1 MRPVDGELLRL
12 LAGMPFLD
20 RLEMA
25 AVSGWSRGA
34 VYKAVPRLEDAG
46 LIASVPHGTILT
58 SPTRRFHL
66 AAAGLRRLA
75 KYEDAA
81 LEGLLRSHPVSAR
94 SRRVLLERL
103 DAVAVIYRL
112 ATTISNVAHPIRF
125 RWYRA
130 MPIDASVILPGGGTV
145 GIVRQGPTTDR
156 TGFAKRLWRLRQ
168 GPLPGAVLMLMPDEV
183 RLRHARRLLSQ
194 TPVPALF
201 ALEREA
207 VAATPDDPVWRLRS
221 VSADVSLRSAI
232 DRMRR
237 RGSLLAERP
246 LARVSMPPDTDE
258 RTPGGD
264 APDYLLPALLKPAEK
279 RALDLLSDWPW
290 LGLRD
295 LAGLLGVSRPRVS
308 QLVASLVGFGLLVR
322 ATASGRRL
330 AVTDLGLAMLA
341 RRDRAAVGQARKRWS
356 ATPTDSGDWR
366 AVPGR
371 RSRQL
376 LRDMEHTAAVHGFV
390 AGLASQAR
398 ALGWEI
404 AQLDPP
410 LRASRYFRHFGGRR
424 SIHPDAFGLLLRG
437 DAVWPFFLEW
447 ERRAVRPVTMAARL
461 APYLRYYSSHRPIDD
476 HGARP
481 SVLVVFDEELAVTHF
496 LRVAAREMAEARTV
510 LPLLVSHRA
519 LLEREGPL
527 GRAWLAPG
535 GGWRLEFS
543 SQEMEGSWLDG
554 MMACRCLIPKEKR
567 ILTKS
572 SSAAIPSPVKT
583 PKVLDS

>member
-12 LAGMPFLD
+12 LADMPFLD
-20 RLEMA
+20 RMEMA

-34 VYKAVPRLEDAG
+34 VYKAVSRLEDAG
-46 LIASVPHGTILT
+46 LIASVPHGTELT

-66 AAAGLRRLA
+66 SATGLRLLA

-81 LEGLLRSHPVSAR
+81 LEDLLRSHPVSAR
-94 SRRVLLERL
+94 WRRVLLERL
-103 DAVAVIYRL
+103 DPVAVVYRL
-112 ATTISNVAHPIRF
+112 ATAISNVAHPIRF

-130 MPIDASVILPGGGTV
+130 MPMDAAVILPDGGTI

-156 TGFAKRLWRLRQ
+156 TGFSKRLWRLRQ

-201 ALEREA
+201 ALEREVVG
-207 VAATPDDPVWRLRS
+207 VAPDDPVWRLRS
-221 VSADVSLRSAI
+221 VSAEVSLRSAF
-232 DRMRR
+232 DRMHR
-237 RGSLLAERP
+237 RGTLPAERP

-258 RTPGGD
+258 RAPGGD
-264 APDYLLPALLKPAEK
+264 APDYLLPALLRPAEK

-290 LGLRD
+290 LGLKD

-308 QLVASLVGFGLLVR
+308 QLVAALEGFGLVVR
-322 ATASGRRL
+322 APASARRL
-330 AVTDLGLAMLA
+330 ALTDLGLAMLA

-356 ATPTDSGDWR
+356 AAPTDSGDWR
-366 AVPGR
+366 AVSGR

-376 LRDMEHTAAVHGFV
+376 LRDVEHTTAVHGFI
-390 AGLASQAR
+390 AGLATQAR
-398 ALGWEI
+398 TKGWEI

-424 SIHPDAFGLLLRG
+424 SIHPDAFGLLRRG
-437 DAVWPFFLEW
+437 YTAWPFFLEW

-481 SVLVVFDEELAVTHF
+481 AVLVVFDDDLAATHF
-496 LRVAAREMAEARTV
+496 LRVAFVEMVETRTA
-510 LPLLVSHRA
+510 LPLLVSHQG

-527 GRAWLAPG
+527 GQAWLAPG
-535 GGWRLEFS
+535 EGWEPDLPLPE
-543 SQEMEGSWLDG
+543 
-554 MMACRCLIPKEKR
+554 
-567 ILTKS
+567 
-572 SSAAIPSPVKT
+572 PST
-583 PKVLDS
+583 FQS

>member
-20 RLEMA
+20 RMEMV

-34 VYKAVPRLEDAG
+34 VYKAIPRMEGAG
-46 LIASVPHGTILT
+46 LIASVPHGTEFT
-58 SPTRRFHL
+58 SPARRFHL
-66 AAAGLRRLA
+66 TAAGLRRLA
-75 KYEDAA
+75 NYKDAA
-81 LEGLLRSHPVSAR
+81 LEDLLRSQPVSAR
-94 SRRVLLERL
+94 WRRVLLERL

-112 ATTISNVAHPIRF
+112 ASTISNVAHPVRF

-130 MPIDASVILPGGGTV
+130 MPMDAVVILPDGGTI

-183 RLRHARRLLSQ
+183 RLRHARRILSQ
-194 TPVPALF
+194 TSVPALF
-201 ALEREA
+201 TLEREIVTA
-207 VAATPDDPVWRLRS
+207 VPDASVWRSRS
-221 VSADVSLRSAI
+221 GNAEVSLRSAI
-232 DRMRR
+232 DRMHR
-237 RGSLLAERP
+237 RGTLPAERP

-279 RALDLLSDWPW
+279 RALDLISDWPW
-290 LGLRD
+290 LALRD

-308 QLVASLVGFGLLVR
+308 QLVAALEGFGVLVR

-330 AVTDLGLAMLA
+330 ALTNLGLAMLA

-356 ATPTDSGDWR
+356 ATPADSGDWR
-366 AVPGR
+366 IVSGR

-376 LRDMEHTAAVHGFV
+376 LRDIEHTAAVHSFI
-390 AGLASQAR
+390 AGLERQAR
-398 ALGWEI
+398 SMGWEI

-424 SIHPDAFGLLLRG
+424 SIHPDAFGLLRRG
-437 DAVWPFFLEW
+437 GAAWPFFLEW

-461 APYLRYYSSHRPIDD
+461 APYLRYYSTQRPIDD

-481 SVLVVFDEELAVTHF
+481 KVLVGFDEEMSATHF
-496 LRVAAREMAEARTV
+496 LRVAVNEMVEARIV
-510 LPLLVSHRA
+510 LPLLVSHRG

-527 GRAWLAPG
+527 GRAWLKPG
-535 GGWRLEFS
+535 GDWEPEFALPLPATVQS
-543 SQEMEGSWLDG
+543 
-554 MMACRCLIPKEKR
+554 
-567 ILTKS
+567 
-572 SSAAIPSPVKT
+572 
-583 PKVLDS
+583 

>member
-112 ATTISNVAHPIRF
+112 ATTISNVAHPVRF

-130 MPIDASVILPGGGTV
+130 MPMDAAVILPDGGTI
-145 GIVRQGPTTDR
+145 GIVRQGSSTDR
-156 TGFAKRLWRLRQ
+156 TGFSKRLWRLRQ
-168 GPLPGAVLMLMPDEV
+168 GPLPGAVFMLMPDEV
-183 RLRHARRLLSQ
+183 RLRHARRLLAQ

-201 ALEREA
+201 ALEREVVG
-207 VAATPDDPVWRLRS
+207 VAPDDPAWRLRS
-221 VSADVSLRSAI
+221 VNADVSLRSAV
-232 DRMRR
+232 DRIER
-237 RGSLLAERP
+237 RGALPVERP
-246 LARVSMPPDTDE
+246 LMRVSLPSDTDE
-258 RTPGGD
+258 RTPGAD

-308 QLVASLVGFGLLVR
+308 QLVAALEGFGLLVR
-322 ATASGRRL
+322 APASGRRL
-330 AVTDLGLAMLA
+330 ALTDLGLAMLA

-356 ATPTDSGDWR
+356 AAPTEAGDWR
-366 AVPGR
+366 AVSGR

-376 LRDMEHTAAVHGFV
+376 LRDVEHTTAVHGFI
-390 AGLASQAR
+390 AGLARQAQ
-398 ALGWEI
+398 AQGWEI

-410 LRASRYFRHFGGRR
+410 LRASRYFRHFGGMR
-424 SIHPDAFGLLLRG
+424 SIHPDAFGLLRRG
-437 DAVWPFFLEW
+437 EAAWPFFLEW
-447 ERRAVRPVTMAARL
+447 ERRAVRPVTMAAQ
-461 APYLRYYSSHRPIDD
+461 
-476 HGARP
+476 AR
-481 SVLVVFDEELAVTHF
+481 
-496 LRVAAREMAEARTV
+496 
-510 LPLLVSHRA
+510 
-519 LLEREGPL
+519 
-527 GRAWLAPG
+527 
-535 GGWRLEFS
+535 
-543 SQEMEGSWLDG
+543 
-554 MMACRCLIPKEKR
+554 
-567 ILTKS
+567 
-572 SSAAIPSPVKT
+572 AIPA
-583 PKVLDS
+583 VLLNPPAHRRPRRTTHGPGRLRRRPGSDPLHARRRERDG

>member
-1 MRPVDGELLRL
+1 MRPVDGEMLRL

-46 LIASVPHGTILT
+46 LIGSVPHGTILT
-58 SPTRRFHL
+58 SPTRRFHPT
-66 AAAGLRRLA
+66 AAGLRRLA
-75 KYEDAA
+75 KDEDAA

-94 SRRVLLERL
+94 WRRVLLERL

-112 ATTISNVAHPIRF
+112 ASTISNVAHPVRF

-130 MPIDASVILPGGGTV
+130 MPMDAAVILPDGGTI
-145 GIVRQGPTTDR
+145 GIVRQGPSTDR
-156 TGFAKRLWRLRQ
+156 TGFSKRLWRLRQ
-168 GPLPGAVLMLMPDEV
+168 GPLPGAVFMLMPDEV
-183 RLRHARRLLSQ
+183 RLRHARRMLSQ
-194 TPVPALF
+194 TSVQALF
-201 ALEREA
+201 ALEREVVG
-207 VAATPDDPVWRLRS
+207 VAPDDPVWRLRS
-221 VSADVSLRSAI
+221 VNADVSLRSAI
-232 DRMRR
+232 DRIER
-237 RGSLLAERP
+237 RGSLPAERP

-295 LAGLLGVSRPRVS
+295 LAGLLGVS
-308 QLVASLVGFGLLVR
+308 QLFAALEGFGLVVR
-322 ATASGRRL
+322 APASGRRL
-330 AVTDLGLAMLA
+330 ALTDLGLAMLA

-356 ATPTDSGDWR
+356 ATPADSGDWR
-366 AVPGR
+366 IVSGR

-376 LRDMEHTAAVHGFV
+376 LRDMEHTEAVHGFV
-390 AGLASQAR
+390 AGLERQAR
-398 ALGWEI
+398 SMGWEI

-424 SIHPDAFGLLLRG
+424 SIHPDAFGLLRRG
-437 DAVWPFFLEW
+437 DAAWPFFLEW

-481 SVLVVFDEELAVTHF
+481 AVLVVFDDDLAATHF
-496 LRVAAREMAEARTV
+496 LRVAVEEMVETRTA
-510 LPLLVSHRA
+510 LPLLVSHRG
-519 LLEREGPL
+519 LMEREGPL
-527 GRAWLAPG
+527 GRSWFAPG
-535 GGWRLEFS
+535 GGWESDFPL
-543 SQEMEGSWLDG
+543 
-554 MMACRCLIPKEKR
+554 PHP
-567 ILTKS
+567 
-572 SSAAIPSPVKT
+572 AAFHS
-583 PKVLDS
+583 

>member
-1 MRPVDGELLRL
+1 MRPVDGEMLRL

-20 RLEMA
+20 RMEMA

-46 LIASVPHGTILT
+46 LIGSVPHGTILT
-58 SPTRRFHL
+58 SPTRRFHPT
-66 AAAGLRRLA
+66 AAGLRRLA
-75 KYEDAA
+75 KDEDAA

-94 SRRVLLERL
+94 WRRVLLERL

-112 ATTISNVAHPIRF
+112 ASTISNVAHPVRF

-130 MPIDASVILPGGGTV
+130 MPMDAAVILPSGGTV
-145 GIVRQGPTTDR
+145 GIVRQGPSTDR
-156 TGFAKRLWRLRQ
+156 TGFSKRLWRLRQ

-183 RLRHARRLLSQ
+183 RLRHARRLLAQ
-194 TPVPALF
+194 TPVQALF
-201 ALEREA
+201 ALEREVVG
-207 VAATPDDPVWRLRS
+207 VAPDDPVWRLRS
-221 VSADVSLRSAI
+221 VNADVSLRSAI
-232 DRMRR
+232 DRIER
-237 RGSLLAERP
+237 RGSLPAERP

-279 RALDLLSDWPW
+279 HALDLLSDWPW

-308 QLVASLVGFGLLVR
+308 QLVAALEGFGLVVR
-322 ATASGRRL
+322 APASARRL
-330 AVTDLGLAMLA
+330 ALTDLGLAMLA

-356 ATPTDSGDWR
+356 ATPADSGDWR
-366 AVPGR
+366 IVSGR

-376 LRDMEHTAAVHGFV
+376 LRDMEHTEAVHGFV
-390 AGLASQAR
+390 AGLERQAR
-398 ALGWEI
+398 SMGWEI

-424 SIHPDAFGLLLRG
+424 SIHPDAFGLLRRG
-437 DAVWPFFLEW
+437 DTAWPFFLEW

-461 APYLRYYSSHRPIDD
+461 APYLRYYSTHRPIDD

-481 SVLVVFDEELAVTHF
+481 AVLVVFDGDLAATHF
-496 LRVAAREMAEARTV
+496 LRVAAREMVETRVV
-510 LPLLVSHRA
+510 LPLLVSHRG

-527 GRAWLAPG
+527 GKAWLAPG
-535 GGWRLEFS
+535 GGWKLEFPLPRS
-543 SQEMEGSWLDG
+543 CAVQTYMQTVNDE
-554 MMACRCLIPKEKR
+554 
-567 ILTKS
+567 
-572 SSAAIPSPVKT
+572 AAIHRRVT
-583 PKVLDS
+583 GFQVLRSNRPRLRHRAAE